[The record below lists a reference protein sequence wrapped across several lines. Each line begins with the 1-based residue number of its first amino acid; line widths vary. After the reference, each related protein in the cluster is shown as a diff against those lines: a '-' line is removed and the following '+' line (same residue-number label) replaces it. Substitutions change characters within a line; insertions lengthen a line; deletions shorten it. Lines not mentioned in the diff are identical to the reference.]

1 MSRTGTL
8 LAAASIAALTG
19 LGCGGDV
26 VVQDGDGSGGAGSG
40 SSSNKGSSG
49 TSSDIGFGCQ
59 LMCVKH
65 PECID
70 PTNCPTT
77 CQQVYVAGCE
87 DQADALMVC
96 LADAFG
102 SDCSLGLAC
111 VSELQSYGICVGTAG
126 TGPEPPQ
133 PPDPPQPG

>member
-1 MSRTGTL
+1 MSRAGLILGCACLSL
-8 LAAASIAALTG
+8 LAG

-26 VVQDGDGSGGAGSG
+26 VVQGDGDGSGGAGSSNG
-40 SSSNKGSSG
+40 SNDGSSG

-70 PTNCPTT
+70 PNACPTT
-77 CQQVYVAGCE
+77 CQQVYIPGCE

-96 LADAFG
+96 LAGAFG
-102 SDCSLGLAC
+102 ADCSLGLAC
-111 VSELQSYGICVGTAG
+111 VSELEKYGICVGTSG

-133 PPDPPQPG
+133 PPQPG